1 MTQADGAG
9 YGRESHLGPCAAAWL
24 LKRCPLRSLTQA
36 KPLLSARRE
45 LSGSHGS
52 GGHRGRAGR
61 GQPSHL
67 GPPPRSAPAEGQPG
81 KNSGNEERRGPPGSR
96 PGPRTE
102 RKEATSERA
111 RGAARTSS
119 AMACARAGAPR
130 GPPLRHAG
138 VPAARTQLG
147 LRGQALRRAVDVL
160 TDRHCTVRV
169 DKERREAT
177 GRTRVAG
184 NVVTPRPLSTGG
196 RAARGHPHCR
206 GPRMAACPHS
216 SALTSGFSAKSGR
229 PS

>member
-52 GGHRGRAGR
+52 GGHRGRAGQ
-61 GQPSHL
+61 GQPSRATSDL
-67 GPPPRSAPAEGQPG
+67 PRAQPRLRASRAKTVGTKNGEDLLARDRGRGQRGRRRLPNEPGALPARPPRWRAPGRE
-81 KNSGNEERRGPPGSR
+81 
-96 PGPRTE
+96 PR
-102 RKEATSERA
+102 A
-111 RGAARTSS
+111 
-119 AMACARAGAPR
+119 APR
-130 GPPLRHAG
+130 CVTRECQ
-138 VPAARTQLG
+138 QLG

-177 GRTRVAG
+177 G
-184 NVVTPRPLSTGG
+184 STAWLEMWSR
-196 RAARGHPHCR
+196 RA
-206 GPRMAACPHS
+206 
-216 SALTSGFSAKSGR
+216 L
-229 PS
+229 

>member
-1 MTQADGAG
+1 MTPVSSPGAAPSPVTQADGAG

-52 GGHRGRAGR
+52 GGHRGRAGQ
-61 GQPSHL
+61 GQPSRATSDL
-67 GPPPRSAPAEGQPG
+67 PRAQPRLRASRAKTVGTKNGEDLLARDRGRGQ
-81 KNSGNEERRGPPGSR
+81 
-96 PGPRTE
+96 

-177 GRTRVAG
+177 GSTRVAG

-196 RAARGHPHCR
+196 RAAGGHPHCR
-206 GPRMAACPHS
+206 GPRMAA
-216 SALTSGFSAKSGR
+216 
-229 PS
+229 